1 MMKMLVGV
9 LMRGFFLLEIIVWEC
24 DSMVND
30 VNYWLVEDG
39 LLLMY
44 CERVYVYIYVVVCII

>member
-44 CERVYVYIYVVVCII
+44 CERVCVYIYVVVCII

>member
-24 DSMVND
+24 DLMVND

-44 CERVYVYIYVVVCII
+44 CERVCVYIYVVVCII

>member
-9 LMRGFFLLEIIVWEC
+9 LMRGFFLLEIIGWEC
-24 DSMVND
+24 DLMVND

-44 CERVYVYIYVVVCII
+44 CERVCVYIYVDVCII

>member
-24 DSMVND
+24 DLMVND

>member
-9 LMRGFFLLEIIVWEC
+9 LMRGFFLLKIIVWEC
-24 DSMVND
+24 DLMVND

-44 CERVYVYIYVVVCII
+44 CERVCVYIYVVVCII

>member
-24 DSMVND
+24 DLMVND

-44 CERVYVYIYVVVCII
+44 CERVCVYIYMWLCII

>member
-9 LMRGFFLLEIIVWEC
+9 LMRGIFLLEIIVWEC

-44 CERVYVYIYVVVCII
+44 CERVCVYIYVVVCII

>member
-9 LMRGFFLLEIIVWEC
+9 LMRGFFLLKIIVWEC

>member
-9 LMRGFFLLEIIVWEC
+9 LMRGFFLLKIIVWEC
-24 DSMVND
+24 DLMVND

>member
-24 DSMVND
+24 DLMVND

-44 CERVYVYIYVVVCII
+44 CERVCIYMWLCV

>member
-9 LMRGFFLLEIIVWEC
+9 LMRGFFLLKIIVWEC

-30 VNYWLVEDG
+30 VNYGSL
-39 LLLMY
+39 
-44 CERVYVYIYVVVCII
+44 IID